1 MNRRTSEHFGSIK
14 FLFVYVFYPIL
25 YRFIVQLWEI
35 QAWTLKYLMSSM
47 KRPKKQGQKM
57 QFLTLFFCS
66 LFSSKNHFSPSI
78 PRSQRASCA
87 ETCPRPLRLLSDS
100 PLCIAKPR
108 RARALK
114 GCTTRILFYAAP
126 S

>member
-1 MNRRTSEHFGSIK
+1 MIRRTSDHFGSIK

-57 QFLTLFFCS
+57 QFLTLFFAHY
-66 LFSSKNHFSPSI
+66 L
-78 PRSQRASCA
+78 
-87 ETCPRPLRLLSDS
+87 
-100 PLCIAKPR
+100 
-108 RARALK
+108 ALK
-114 GCTTRILFYAAP
+114 ITFHHQYHALNMRRVRKHVHALYGFYLIARFA
-126 S
+126 